1 MIAVAHSMLEIIHQL
16 LTTGELYTD
25 LGAEFFEQRQAEQ
38 LTRRAIRQLERLGH
52 QVTLTQPAT
61 TPTAA

>member
-25 LGAEFFEQRQAEQ
+25 LGAEFFERRQTEQ